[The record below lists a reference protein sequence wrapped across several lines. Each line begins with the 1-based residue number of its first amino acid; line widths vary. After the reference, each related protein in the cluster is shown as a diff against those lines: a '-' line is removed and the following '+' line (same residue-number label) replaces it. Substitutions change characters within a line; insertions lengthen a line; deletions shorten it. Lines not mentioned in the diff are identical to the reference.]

1 MPHHSDKS
9 TQPVQEQPLPS
20 TKCSPRVPYTH
31 TKFISD
37 SCVNICSKSYDPA
50 QNRCNEIIVCWLPC
64 AIVADILC
72 CVPMT
77 FGCYTISK
85 PN

>member
-1 MPHHSDKS
+1 MSRLSDTPS
-9 TQPVQEQPLPS
+9 QLVEEQPQPS

-31 TKFISD
+31 TKFITD
-37 SCVNICSKSYDPA
+37 SCVSICNKPYDPA
-50 QNRCNEIIVCWLPC
+50 QNRCYEIIVCWIPC
-64 AIVADILC
+64 AIIADILC

>member
-1 MPHHSDKS
+1 MPHHSDES
-9 TQPVQEQPLPS
+9 SQAVQQQPQPS
-20 TKCSPRVPYTH
+20 TKCYPYTH
-31 TKFISD
+31 TKFITD
-37 SCVNICSKSYDPA
+37 SCVNICNKPYDPA
-50 QNRCNEIIVCWLPC
+50 QNRCNEIIVCWCPC
-64 AIVADILC
+64 AFVADILC